1 MQALFGAF
9 GPSATLDVALSNTEG
24 RLTLKSDTD
33 AAAGSGGAAPAP
45 QAAVQYVYSSFD
57 NVDGEARVIVP
68 AGKKLEHIGI
78 RAEVKGVVGES
89 NLSTACA
96 LKRCWTQ
103 FVPTYRLLITC
114 SPA

>member
-24 RLTLKSDTD
+24 RLTLKSDTE
-33 AAAGSGGAAPAP
+33 AAAGGGAAAAP
-45 QAAVQYVYSSFD
+45 QAVQYVYSSFD

-89 NLSTACA
+89 ALLAPCA
-96 LKRCWTQ
+96 LR
-103 FVPTYRLLITC
+103 R
-114 SPA
+114 